1 MERYQSS
8 LILCLVNFS
17 ASTPSH
23 QNPDYTIHQA
33 RRVKSRGS
41 HAPARGPPSYDWEGA
56 EARSARYVRMR
67 FQHDATRE
75 GGVEHRQSAT
85 TTWIFLARDTLIHSI
100 APDLPSATISISI
113 VSPPVLRFSSEH
125 PSIRRPLASPVSSSQ
140 VHDTARDRAAKDKPL
155 AGSAS
160 LIRAAHNPDYH
171 PPAYLYLCLNSEPSH
186 ATHASSQ
193 APEFS
198 AGKSPTK
205 ARCTCKRPCKPFSI
219 GCARGL
225 HGPPVPPSPV
235 RLCLSLSRHPRH
247 DRGQGCRGRRTG
259 TGNRVQG

>member
-1 MERYQSS
+1 MERHQSS

-23 QNPDYTIHQA
+23 QSPDYAIHQA

-41 HAPARGPPSYDWEGA
+41 HAPARGPPSYDWDGA
-56 EARSARYVRMR
+56 EARSARMR

-100 APDLPSATISISI
+100 APDLPFCNQHID
-113 VSPPVLRFSSEH
+113 SPPVLRFSSEH

-171 PPAYLYLCLNSEPSH
+171 PPPRICIFVSTRSLRTPPMHPRRRPSSLQPNRPPKLDALANGH
-186 ATHASSQ
+186 AKTLL
-193 APEFS
+193 
-198 AGKSPTK
+198 
-205 ARCTCKRPCKPFSI
+205 I
-219 GCARGL
+219 GCVRGL

-247 DRGQGCRGRRTG
+247 DRG
-259 TGNRVQG
+259 